1 MSKKKKGFYK
11 KKGNVIKDLA
21 SKILKFLNKNSQQS
35 FNYKQVAAAIDILN
49 GDGKQQIIK
58 KLEELK
64 QDKRLEETE
73 TGRYKIIQNEH
84 YHVGILDVTSNKNAY
99 FICDDLENDA
109 FIPTINLNHG
119 LDGDTVKVYVYRRRN
134 NDKYEGEVIEV
145 IERAKTEF
153 VGVLQMSKNFGFVLP
168 DNHKMYA
175 DIFVSKNNINGAEHG
190 DKVLASITDWPENSK
205 NPFGEIK
212 TVLGKPGEH
221 DTEIH
226 SILLEYGL
234 PYSFPEEVEKDASNL
249 SVEITKEE
257 IAKRRDMRDTLTFTI
272 DPKDAKDFDD
282 ALSFKV
288 LENGNYEI
296 GIHIADV
303 SHYLQE
309 NTILDDEAYS
319 RATSV
324 YLVDR
329 VVPMLPEVLSNG
341 VCSLRPNEEKLT
353 FSAVFEINE
362 RAEVKN
368 EWFGRTVTYSDKRFA
383 YEEAQAIIESKSTT
397 IPANVS
403 ITGEEYVV
411 DSAIVEATLKLDEL
425 AKKLREKRLKAGA
438 ITFDRVEVKFNLNE
452 HFEPTGV
459 YFKESKDAN
468 KLIEEFML
476 LANKKVAQFIGK
488 ANNGEPS
495 KDTFIYRIHDEPN
508 PEKLEGLQQI
518 ISKFGYKI
526 DTQNKEKTA
535 DSLNKLLNDV
545 KGKGESNMIETLTIR
560 SMSKA
565 IYTTDNIG
573 HYGLAFDYYS
583 HFTSPIRRYPDV
595 MTHRLLQHYLDGGK
609 SPKPAGYEEK
619 CQHSTEREILASKA
633 ERESIKYM
641 QVKYMQDHKDQE
653 FKGVISGV
661 TEWGIYI
668 EIIEN
673 KCEGMVRIRDIKE
686 DYYIYDEKQYAL
698 VGQATKNL
706 LQLGDEVI
714 VKVKNTD
721 LERKHLDFSLVSF
734 DI

>member
-1 MSKKKKGFYK
+1 MSKKSKNFYK
-11 KKGNVIKDLA
+11 KKGSVIKDLA
-21 SKILKFLNKNSQQS
+21 SKILKFLNQNSQKS
-35 FNYKQVAAAIDILN
+35 FNYKQIASKIEVEDN
-49 GDGKQQIIK
+49 NGKQQVIK
-58 KLEELK
+58 KIEELK
-64 QDKRLEETE
+64 AQKRIEETE
-73 TGRYKIIQNEH
+73 RGKYKIIQNEH
-84 YHVGILDVTSNKNAY
+84 YKIGVLDVTSNRNAY
-99 FICDDLENDA
+99 FICDDLDHDA
-109 FIPTINLNHG
+109 FIPTINLNKG

-134 NDKYEGEVIEV
+134 NDRFEGEVIEI

-168 DNHKMYA
+168 DNPKMYA
-175 DIFVSKNNINGAEHG
+175 DIFISKNNIDGAEHG
-190 DKVLASITDWPENSK
+190 DKVLAKITDWPDNSK
-205 NPFGEIK
+205 NPFGKII

-234 PYSFPEEVEKDASNL
+234 PYKFPEEVEQDATKL
-249 SVEITKEE
+249 SEVITKEE
-257 IAKRRDMRDTLTFTI
+257 ISKRRDMRDTLTFTI

-282 ALSFKV
+282 ALSFKT
-288 LENGNYEI
+288 LDNGNYEI

-303 SHYLQE
+303 SHYLKE

-353 FSAVFEINE
+353 FSAVFEMNAKAQI
-362 RAEVKN
+362 VN

-383 YEEAQAIIESKSTT
+383 YEEAQEIIESKSNI
-397 IPANVS
+397 IPSNIS
-403 ITGEEYVV
+403 ITGNGYTVEKE
-411 DSAIVEATLKLDEL
+411 IVEATLKLDEL
-425 AKKLREKRLKAGA
+425 AKVLRDKRLKQGA

-452 HFEPTGV
+452 DAEPTGV

-476 LANKKVAQFIGK
+476 LANRKVAEFVGK
-488 ANNGEPS
+488 SKNGSPT

-508 PEKLEGLQQI
+508 PEKLDGLKQI
-518 ISKFGYKI
+518 ISKFGYQI
-526 DTQNKEKTA
+526 NTQTKESIS
-535 DSLNKLLNDV
+535 DSLNKLLSDV

-565 IYTTDNIG
+565 IYTTENIG

-609 SPKPAGYEEK
+609 SPKAALYEEK

-633 ERESIKYM
+633 ERDSIKYM
-641 QVKYMQDHKDQE
+641 QVKYMQDHQDQE

-661 TEWGIYI
+661 TEWGIYV

-673 KCEGMVRIRDIKE
+673 KCEGMVRIRDIKD

-698 VGQATKNL
+698 VGQANNHL
-706 LQLGDEVI
+706 LQLGGEVT
-714 VKVKNTD
+714 VRVKNTD
-721 LERKHLDFSLVSF
+721 LERKHLDFDLVNGV
-734 DI
+734 